1 MIMINWNNIDL
12 KSLRLR
18 MGWSHSDLAR
28 RLSCPVQAIHEW
40 ELGRSQ
46 PLPNVLNEIE
56 LLLKHADFLSS
67 ELQFQPQIEQNL
79 EDKSLEQIE
88 FSRVIGQF
96 E

>member
-1 MIMINWNNIDL
+1 MIEWNSIDL

-28 RLSCPVQAIHEW
+28 RLSCSVEAVHDW
-40 ELGRSQ
+40 ELGKSQ
-46 PLPNVLNEIE
+46 PLPNIQSEIE

-67 ELQFQPQIEQNL
+67 ELQFQPQIDQKL
-79 EDKSLEQIE
+79 EDKALEQIE